1 MSYVVKPSP
10 CFIDSFEFY
19 KVIGGRKVYRNNDFY
34 YSWDELHG
42 EIEVFDKRGY
52 HLGALHATSGEKIKR
67 AVKGRRLNVQ

>member
-1 MSYVVKPSP
+1 MSYVVKPFP

-42 EIEVFDKRGY
+42 EIEVFDRRGY
-52 HLGALHATSGEKIKR
+52 HLGALHATSGEKIKK